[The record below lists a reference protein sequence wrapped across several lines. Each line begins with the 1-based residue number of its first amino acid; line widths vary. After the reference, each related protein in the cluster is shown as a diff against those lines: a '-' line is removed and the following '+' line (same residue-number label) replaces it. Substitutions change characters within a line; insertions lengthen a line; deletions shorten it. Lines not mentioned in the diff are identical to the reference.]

1 MTRAEFLQ
9 GLKTELEGRVPY
21 SVIQENIRY
30 YDSYILDEVNK
41 GADEAEVIESLGGPK
56 IIART
61 IVDAALDT
69 EDRPDGYETY
79 GSGKAQEEEA
89 GPGNREYS
97 GPYGTV
103 DREDSYGDNYRRNVH
118 YVDFSKWP
126 RKRVDVLFHG
136 HLILRVILLQLVLYV
151 FFNCAFIS
159 THCIHKVSSGP
170 KVSAPIFVL

>member
-79 GSGKAQEEEA
+79 GSGKAQEEDA

-118 YVDFSKWP
+118 YEP
-126 RKRVDVLFHG
+126 VLWNHRIG
-136 HLILRVILLQLVLYV
+136 RLDLILYLA
-151 FFNCAFIS
+151 CAS
-159 THCIHKVSSGP
+159 DLNDHLDV
-170 KVSAPIFVL
+170 